1 MITCRS
7 NPSGLA
13 ARLRALDRNRPDARK
28 SAALAMAHEV
38 VRVAVVIAPKD
49 TNRYVNGFAQAA
61 NKAGAGP
68 ISAPPIR
75 ASRVHDEIVRK
86 LRQQAAFWEFIVR
99 DAETKGRTLYR
110 VRGKSGETKSYR
122 KAKQNLAKA
131 REQLKKVDPTSI
143 AFGLRGSSGRS
154 LNLTVRNKIY
164 GGTGE
169 VVETPAVTF
178 VRLHNLEAHATIVEK
193 KFGVMKK
200 AGAVARAMGARSVGR
215 AYFKKV
221 TGRAS

>member
-1 MITCRS
+1 MAITCKVDSR
-7 NPSGLA
+7 GLMEK
-13 ARLRALDRNRPDARK
+13 LRALDRNRPEARK
-28 SAALAMAHEV
+28 AAALAMAHEV

-61 NKAGAGP
+61 NAAGAGP
-68 ISAPPIR
+68 IPVRPLR

-86 LRQQAAFWEFIVR
+86 LRQQVAFWEFIVR
-99 DAETKGRTLYR
+99 DAEAKGRTQYK
-110 VRGKSGETKSYR
+110 GKKSGETRSYR
-122 KAKQNLAKA
+122 KAKDNLRKA
-131 REQLKKVDPTSI
+131 REQLEKVDPTSI

-193 KFGVMKK
+193 KFGVMKR
-200 AGAVARAMGARSVGR
+200 AGSVARAMGARSVGR

-221 TGRAS
+221 TGRAA